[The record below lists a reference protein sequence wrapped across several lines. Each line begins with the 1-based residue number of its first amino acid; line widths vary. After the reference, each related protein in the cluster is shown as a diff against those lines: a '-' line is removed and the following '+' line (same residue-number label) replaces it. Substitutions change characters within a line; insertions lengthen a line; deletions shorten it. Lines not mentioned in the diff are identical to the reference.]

1 MNVRQALICTAF
13 FCSTGTLHA
22 QVCSGGAG
30 GGTDATGNDCI
41 DSTKTLREPTPT
53 AGEPNDLRRPA
64 SNTISRLDRRLAG
77 VQILSDNIEVVSSS
91 TLVVGKSEAETSV
104 RVTTAR

>member
-30 GGTDATGNDCI
+30 GGSDATGNDCI
-41 DSTKTLREPTPT
+41 DSTKSLREPTPT
-53 AGEPNDLRRPA
+53 AGEHKDLRRPA
-64 SNTISRLDRRLAG
+64 SNTISRLDRRLGG
-77 VQILSDNIEVVSSS
+77 VQILADKVEVVSSS
-91 TLVVGKSEAETSV
+91 TLVIGKREPETSV
-104 RVTTAR
+104 RGTPAR

>member
-53 AGEPNDLRRPA
+53 AGEPKDLRRPA